1 MKFFTNLPKT
11 TFQSSI
17 GTFTVSDFFT
27 YLDVENVFVD
37 TGTFTI
43 DNKTTLI
50 EAAARLYNDPDTFWS
65 FVVANDIINPFDLLA
80 ENVTQF
86 VEDNKEKISL
96 VLYNDPDIPSTATVV
111 PVGSLIVP
119 FSANSGACYSMGSTG
134 NFTLNG
140 PFAIVEE
147 TSFYDGN
154 MTISVQYGTT
164 SNFITVSGSPE
175 KVTVLEKNAD
185 GSYVWGN
192 NWYAM
197 EKVAA
202 TDKVVAITSKEDGKI
217 IYKRGTS
224 SRTTPDEEISKSP
237 ALAGATAAITA
248 KQFIEN
254 QSKTIDAYT
263 QSELGFV
270 QASFVSAKYN

>member
-1 MKFFTNLPKT
+1 MKFFSNLPKT
-11 TFQSSI
+11 TFESSI
-17 GTFTVSDFFT
+17 GPFTVSDFFT

-37 TGTFTI
+37 TGSFNT

-50 EAAARLYNDPDTFWS
+50 EAAAMLYNDPDTFWS
-65 FVVANDIINPFDLLA
+65 FVVANDMINPFDLLA

-86 VEDNKEKISL
+86 IEDNKEKITL
-96 VLYNDPDIPSTATVV
+96 VLYSDPFVTPSPAVF

-119 FSANSGACYSMGSTG
+119 SVANSGACYSMGSTG

-140 PFAIVEE
+140 PFAVVEQ

-154 MTISVQYGTT
+154 MTISIQYGTT
-164 SNFITVSGSPE
+164 TDFITVSGSPE
-175 KVTVLEKNAD
+175 KVTAIQKNED
-185 GSYVWGN
+185 GSYSWGG
-192 NWYAM
+192 NWYALD
-197 EKVAA
+197 KVAA

-217 IYKRGTS
+217 IYKRGTGS
-224 SRTTPDEEISKSP
+224 KLTPDEEVQKSP
-237 ALAGATAAITA
+237 ALAGATAAVTA
-248 KQFIEN
+248 TQFVQN

-270 QASFVSAKYN
+270 QASFVAAKYN